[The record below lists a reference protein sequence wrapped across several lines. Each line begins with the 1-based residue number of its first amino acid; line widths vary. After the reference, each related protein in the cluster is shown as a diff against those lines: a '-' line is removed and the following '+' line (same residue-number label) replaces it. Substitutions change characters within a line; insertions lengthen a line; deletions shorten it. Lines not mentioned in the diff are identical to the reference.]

1 MTCWHTL
8 CERNVY
14 KIRLKFFQ
22 SVMSQDI
29 QWFDKNKAGTLTT
42 NLSDGIDRIK
52 DGIGDKTGI
61 LITYF
66 VQFVGGMIVAF
77 TFSWKLS
84 LVMLGILPFMV
95 LVFGTMGVVSK
106 IFIKRE
112 QESNVNAGGV
122 AEEVLNG
129 IRTVMAFNAQEKETN
144 R

>member
-1 MTCWHTL
+1 
-8 CERNVY
+8 
-14 KIRLKFFQ
+14 
-22 SVMSQDI
+22 MSQDI